1 MSTAPV
7 KSLIDEQLE
16 QIERSLA
23 MFGAGVSRDLPESM
37 AMPTDRVM
45 MLFKGPT
52 FAAAVHEA
60 ELASIENPLAWKCRA
75 CICGEWTVGY
85 EVRV

>member
-7 KSLIDEQLE
+7 KSLIDEQ
-16 QIERSLA
+16 IEE
-23 MFGAGVSRDLPESM
+23 LPEHM
-37 AMPTDRVM
+37 AVPDDRVL

-85 EVRV
+85 EVRA

>member
-1 MSTAPV
+1 MSTALV
-7 KSLIDEQLE
+7 KSLIDEQVAE
-16 QIERSLA
+16 
-23 MFGAGVSRDLPESM
+23 LPSSQCL
-37 AMPTDRVM
+37 PPDRVL

-60 ELASIENPLAWKCRA
+60 ELASIENPAAWNCRA

-85 EVRV
+85 EVRS

>member
-1 MSTAPV
+1 MSTALV
-7 KSLIDEQLE
+7 KSLIDELVAE
-16 QIERSLA
+16 
-23 MFGAGVSRDLPESM
+23 LPSSQCL
-37 AMPTDRVM
+37 PPDRVL

-60 ELASIENPLAWKCRA
+60 ELASIENPAAWKCRA

-85 EVRV
+85 EVRQQWT

>member
-7 KSLIDEQLE
+7 KSLIDEQ
-16 QIERSLA
+16 IEE
-23 MFGAGVSRDLPESM
+23 LPEHM
-37 AMPTDRVM
+37 AVPDDRVL
-45 MLFKGPT
+45 MLFKGST

-85 EVRV
+85 EVRA